1 VLVDAR
7 TGKTRT
13 LGSAACGAGW
23 RGLSF
28 SGDSKLFAAGTFCG
42 QVFAWNV
49 SNGRRVGRPFSIGGE
64 LADIAFSPARIWDA
78 RSLSVLRVLK
88 HPDPVY
94 AVDFT
99 DDSRAV
105 VTADGAHVLPIWD
118 ACTACGDAKALLAI
132 AKSRVTRQLTAQEQR
147 TFLGQ

>member
-1 VLVDAR
+1 M
-7 TGKTRT
+7 
-13 LGSAACGAGW
+13 
-23 RGLSF
+23 
-28 SGDSKLFAAGTFCG
+28 
-42 QVFAWNV
+42 FAWNV